1 MLSQSDLLTMIAPT
15 KLGSRATAAE
25 KAAILTAIARLEDR
39 NPTPRPTE
47 AADLLGGNWRLR
59 YTTSGELLG
68 LDRPPLI
75 RLGEI
80 YQCLR
85 VGAGRVYNVA
95 LVNDRTPLVGQAL
108 GGLVSVAANFEV
120 VSPRRVQVRFQRL
133 VIGLQTWV
141 GYGDGPEGLDR
152 WLDRLD
158 DPRRFAAIDATLNPE
173 QQQGW
178 LDVTYLDEDLRIG
191 RGNGGSVFVLTRV

>member
-1 MLSQSDLLTMIAPT
+1 MLGKSELLALIAPT
-15 KLGSRATAAE
+15 KLGNRTTAPE
-25 KAAILTAIARLEDR
+25 KAAILAAIARLEDR

-47 AADLLGGNWRLR
+47 AAELLNGNWRLR

-75 RLGEI
+75 RLGDI
-80 YQCLR
+80 YQCIR
-85 VGAGRVYNVA
+85 VGSAQVYNVA
-95 LVNDRTPLVGQAL
+95 RLNDRTPLLGNAL
-108 GGLVSVAANFEV
+108 GGLVSVAARFEV
-120 VSPRRVQVRFQRL
+120 VSPRRVQVRFRRL

-141 GYGDGPEGLDR
+141 GYGDGAEGLDR

-158 DPRRFAAIDATLNPE
+158 DPRRFAAIDATLNPD